1 MLDYFMLKLLDSI
14 PLPYFLSLA
23 LFLGLAPFFPEPH
36 LVEKIRMLVA
46 GELTRMI
53 DIFDLF
59 LHGVPW
65 VLLLMKL
72 SFRLKV
78 NQSEA

>member
-1 MLDYFMLKLLDSI
+1 MLKLFDSI

-36 LVEKIRMLVA
+36 IVEKIRMLVA
-46 GELTRMI
+46 GELSKAI
-53 DIFDLF
+53 DIFDLL

-65 VLLLMKL
+65 LLLLMKL
-72 SFRLKV
+72 SLKLRLK
-78 NQSEA
+78 QSEA

>member
-1 MLDYFMLKLLDSI
+1 MLKLLDSI
-14 PLPYFLSLA
+14 PLPYFLYLA

-36 LVEKIRMLVA
+36 LVEKIRMLQA
-46 GELTRMI
+46 GELTQAI

-59 LHGVPW
+59 LHGTPW
-65 VLLLMKL
+65 ALLLMKL
-72 SFRLKV
+72 SFKLRV